1 MMKNLGIVLARHSLD
16 VKTRPHPESLLDVN
30 MDASAGKAIA
40 RRRGAGD
47 IRHIAT
53 PTLWIQKV
61 VFDGIIK

>member
-1 MMKNLGIVLARHSLD
+1 MRDLGIVLDKHAID
-16 VKTRPHPESLLDVN
+16 VKTRPNPESLLDVK

-40 RRRGAGD
+40 SRRGAGK

-53 PTLWIQKV
+53 PTLWVQKL